1 MTRKALDPNLASI
14 LDSIRATVGG
24 EPAPQSGQEPTPQSG
39 PQSAVELLEPA
50 PAGADDDAADA
61 MPEAARQKGRKAA
74 PAQAPGPVQ
83 AAQGPSAA
91 ALPGSAGSR
100 TVEEFL
106 AELIRPQLDAWLKAN
121 LPELIQKMAA
131 DEIARLT
138 GRR

>member
-1 MTRKALDPNLASI
+1 MTRKTLDPNLASI

-24 EPAPQSGQEPTPQSG
+24 EPAPVSAEP
-39 PQSAVELLEPA
+39 AVAEPEEAEPA
-50 PAGADDDAADA
+50 PDPGAKPAKAV
-61 MPEAARQKGRKAA
+61 RKAA
-74 PAQAPGPVQ
+74 PAPPAH
-83 AAQGPSAA
+83 AQ
-91 ALPGSAGSR
+91 ALPNAAGSR

-106 AELIRPQLDAWLKAN
+106 AELIRPQVDAWLKAN

>member
-24 EPAPQSGQEPTPQSG
+24 ETP
-39 PQSAVELLEPA
+39 PA
-50 PAGADDDAADA
+50 PAPEPDPEPEEITEEPTAPAA
-61 MPEAARQKGRKAA
+61 AAKPRSTRKAA
-74 PAQAPGPVQ
+74 APAPAV
-83 AAQGPSAA
+83 PSS
-91 ALPGSAGSR
+91 GGK

-106 AELIRPQLDAWLKAN
+106 AELIRPQVDAWLKAN

-138 GRR
+138 GRK